1 MRLFEILDK
10 MNVSDAENGTA
21 TLGVCNEIIAINKMG
36 HNGKVTVGIPG
47 HVAED
52 ITVRNK
58 DIRPILLL
66 VDGKEY
72 DRLKNENPG

>member
-10 MNVSDAENGTA
+10 MNVSDIEKGTSY
-21 TLGVCNEIIAINKMG
+21 LGVCNEVIAIDKIG
-36 HNGKVTVGIPG
+36 HNGKVTIGIPG
-47 HVAED
+47 HVAEEIIVKD
-52 ITVRNK
+52 K

-72 DRLKNENPG
+72 EKLKNG